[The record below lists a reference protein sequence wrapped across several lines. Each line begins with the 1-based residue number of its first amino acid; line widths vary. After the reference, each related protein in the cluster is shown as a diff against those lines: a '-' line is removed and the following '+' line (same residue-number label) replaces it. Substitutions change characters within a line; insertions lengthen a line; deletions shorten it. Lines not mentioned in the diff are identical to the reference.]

1 MGDEETTVTNAGE
14 RPRIELVT
22 PWFSDMS
29 YSKVHRIEEIQAG
42 IKIRCAD
49 ARELGYLDAIIE
61 YMLANE
67 YVRRGVFTKIDSIS
81 TAGSFMTTGTISD
94 IKTGIYSYLDHYALM
109 RRKERLKLFV
119 QISSHGDIVE
129 SCDDNNRDTAID
141 RIFYSY
147 DDVTIEPHSNVNCG
161 MTHAEAVWSE
171 LTRTIIEEGK
181 KGNGITIKFPLK
193 ETKGEFSGNIDC
205 PEALLQLLKNVYAF
219 TGNTV
224 EEFVS
229 SIGGIIPHVVEQKK
243 KLRNSFKYDPE
254 LSRVMIT
261 INASVSNFR
270 TGATV
275 RLDGNEDLWTIL
287 DDMAIVRRL
296 ALERLP
302 PNDPERINR
311 SCNQSECVKVG
322 LICPSATLLSPRT
335 TLAGHLGIDL
345 TGGVFGIIDNK
356 VLHDYSPFGNYKLV
370 AFFYSVSHLP
380 VKDYYVVGGNK
391 IDLDAIK
398 LKIEKDP
405 IISFIIRK
413 FNVKMHY
420 LTTEELKKTEKTQRG
435 YANVVMDVL
444 KDYQPPSKKSVLW
457 RQVINPHPIGKLGII
472 VSG

>member
-181 KGNGITIKFPLK
+181 K
-193 ETKGEFSGNIDC
+193 
-205 PEALLQLLKNVYAF
+205 
-219 TGNTV
+219 
-224 EEFVS
+224 
-229 SIGGIIPHVVEQKK
+229 
-243 KLRNSFKYDPE
+243 
-254 LSRVMIT
+254 
-261 INASVSNFR
+261 
-270 TGATV
+270 
-275 RLDGNEDLWTIL
+275 
-287 DDMAIVRRL
+287 
-296 ALERLP
+296 
-302 PNDPERINR
+302 
-311 SCNQSECVKVG
+311 
-322 LICPSATLLSPRT
+322 
-335 TLAGHLGIDL
+335 
-345 TGGVFGIIDNK
+345 
-356 VLHDYSPFGNYKLV
+356 
-370 AFFYSVSHLP
+370 
-380 VKDYYVVGGNK
+380 
-391 IDLDAIK
+391 
-398 LKIEKDP
+398 
-405 IISFIIRK
+405 
-413 FNVKMHY
+413 
-420 LTTEELKKTEKTQRG
+420 
-435 YANVVMDVL
+435 
-444 KDYQPPSKKSVLW
+444 
-457 RQVINPHPIGKLGII
+457 
-472 VSG
+472 